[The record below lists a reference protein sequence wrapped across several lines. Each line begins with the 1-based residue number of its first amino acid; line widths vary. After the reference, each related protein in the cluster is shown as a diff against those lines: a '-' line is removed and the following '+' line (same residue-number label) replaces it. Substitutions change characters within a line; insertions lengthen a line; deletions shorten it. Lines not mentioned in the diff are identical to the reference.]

1 MKVELNPIVDKYLL
15 DGCMRCKYGA
25 TPQCKVNRWSQELK
39 TLRKIATES
48 GLKEEIK
55 WSLPVYTLNG
65 KNVISVN
72 ALKESANITFFKG
85 ALMKDPQ
92 GILQQQ
98 GKIQAGRIAK
108 FTNNEQIV
116 NLSEA
121 LKVYIAE
128 AISIEESGKKFVAKR
143 KAEPEPAELLEAF
156 DNEPAFKEAF
166 YALTPGRQRG
176 YILHFSQAKQSSTR
190 KNRIIK
196 YKQQIL
202 DGVGLHD
209 QYNC

>member
-1 MKVELNPIVDKYLL
+1 MKLNSKVDKYLL

-25 TPQCKVNRWSQELK
+25 TPQCKVNKWRNELEV
-39 TLRKIATES
+39 LRQIAIES

-55 WSLPVYTLNG
+55 WSLPVYTLKG

-85 ALMKDPQ
+85 ALLKDPSS
-92 GILQQQ
+92 ILQQQ

-108 FTNNEQIV
+108 FTDVKQITSLRKTLKEYV
-116 NLSEA
+116 SEA
-121 LKVYIAE
+121 IA
-128 AISIEESGKKFVAKR
+128 IEESGKKFVAKR
-143 KAEPEPAELLEAF
+143 KAEPASDELLQAF
-156 DNEPAFKEAF
+156 EKDPLFKEAF

-190 KNRIIK
+190 QNRIEK
-196 YKQQIL
+196 YRQDIL
-202 DGVGLHD
+202 SGKGMHD
-209 QYNC
+209 V